1 MKRIFIAI
9 TILLVGWC
17 NLSAQNLISNS
28 GFEEGT
34 TGWQFGFWGGSVANL
49 STSADF
55 AHEGVKSVKVNISTA
70 TPDDVGKVYVRM
82 NGLMLNEGQKY
93 TLEFYLLSISAK
105 EENILVSLYS
115 HTNIGST
122 SWGTA
127 YSNKDVKFNGD
138 GEWKKFSFEFTPS
151 NLEGTPDFNALG
163 LLFGFGMNVS
173 TIYLDQV
180 SLSPVS
186 AGVKTQNLHVS
197 KSGNDSGNGS
207 AENPFLS
214 ISKAASL
221 VNPGD
226 TVFIHAGTYEETLTP
241 AKSGTAGSPIVFQS
255 YKNEK
260 VIITAMQALT
270 GWTKDAGQIYKTTVD
285 WDMDQQNFVMNGTT
299 ACDLA
304 RWPNNTDGDPFTLDS
319 KRNTGGSNSDVI
331 TNAYLNSSE
340 IPNYDWSKGGSV
352 FFYGDKGGAGW
363 TAWKS
368 FVTSSS
374 AGKVVFDLNK
384 NPSWI
389 RTVHYPSALGDFY
402 LEGIKDAIDYQNE
415 WYFDATTKTL
425 YIQLPGGVSPVDGQV
440 KMRRRLLT
448 VDLNGKNYIEIRN
461 LAVFG
466 GGIEISGSN
475 NVLYGIT
482 SLYGNHSRGVV
493 SGFSI
498 NSQSVYFKYGSKNNS
513 IQKSEVGFG
522 AGAGIRDNGNNT
534 QILNNYVHDFDYAG
548 DYDAALYVREG
559 TGAVI
564 KGNTVT
570 RSGRDGLQIISK
582 NSEVAFNDISRSN
595 LIADDCGL
603 LYTLGNGLFIKIHH
617 NLFHDVASRGSLYKA
632 AGIYLD
638 NDATDVTVH
647 HNVVWNCEWSA
658 IQQNLTCANND
669 IFNNTLINCSAAMGA
684 WHQTGTAFTNVRVWN
699 NLTNMNS
706 LEEQAD
712 KQNNYIMTSTNNQ
725 FTNMANG
732 DFTLVAGSLAIDNGI
747 VINGI
752 TDGYVGA
759 KPDVGAYEYGA
770 AKWQAGVDWDTRL
783 GPTGKGCY
791 GLPGEVCS
799 WPTSV
804 ISPNT
809 RQNEFKLFPNPVTSG
824 KLQFELSPIQDGTCW
839 SVYSISGKR
848 LLQGK
853 MNSDVQT
860 INMSGLGSG
869 IYILKVQLGN
879 SMFAEK
885 VVKK

>member
-1 MKRIFIAI
+1 MKQVFIAFYM
-9 TILLVGWC
+9 LLFGLI

-34 TGWQFGFWGGSVANL
+34 ANWETGFWGGPAATIS
-49 STSADF
+49 SSSDF
-55 AHEGVKSVKVNISTA
+55 AHDGAKSVKVSVTIAS
-70 TPDDVGKVYVRM
+70 PDEAGKVYVRK
-82 NGLMLNEGQKY
+82 NGLMLSPEKKY
-93 TLEFYLLSISAK
+93 TLEFYVLSSSVK
-105 EENILVSLYS
+105 EENLTVSFYS
-115 HTNIGST
+115 HTNIGSAA
-122 SWGTA
+122 WGTA
-127 YSNKDVKFNGD
+127 YSNKDIKFTGD
-138 GEWKKFSFEFTPS
+138 GEWKKFAFEFTPS
-151 NLEGTPDFNALG
+151 KVEGTPDFNALG
-163 LLFGFGMNVS
+163 LMFGFGLNVG

-180 SLSPVS
+180 SVS
-186 AGVKTQNLHVS
+186 TESGGVKNQNYHVS
-197 KSGNDSGNGS
+197 KSGNDASDGTL
-207 AENPFLS
+207 ANPFLS
-214 ISKAASL
+214 ISKAAAL

-241 AKSGTAGSPIVFQS
+241 AKSGTAGLPIVFQS

-260 VIITAMQALT
+260 VIITAMQSLSA
-270 GWTKDAGQIYKTTVD
+270 WTKDAGQIYKTTVD

-319 KRNTGGSNSDVI
+319 KRNTGGSNGDVI

-368 FVTSSS
+368 FITSSS

-389 RTVHYPSALGDFY
+389 RTVHYPAALGDFY
-402 LEGIKDAIDYQNE
+402 LEGIKEAIDYQNE
-415 WYFDATTKTL
+415 WFFDSATKTL

-513 IQKSEVGFG
+513 IEKSEVGFG

-559 TGAVI
+559 SGATV

-570 RSGRDGLQIISK
+570 RAGRDAIQIISK
-582 NSEVAFNDISRSN
+582 NSEVA
-595 LIADDCGL
+595 
-603 LYTLGNGLFIKIHH
+603 
-617 NLFHDVASRGSLYKA
+617 
-632 AGIYLD
+632 
-638 NDATDVTVH
+638 
-647 HNVVWNCEWSA
+647 
-658 IQQNLTCANND
+658 
-669 IFNNTLINCSAAMGA
+669 
-684 WHQTGTAFTNVRVWN
+684 
-699 NLTNMNS
+699 
-706 LEEQAD
+706 
-712 KQNNYIMTSTNNQ
+712 
-725 FTNMANG
+725 
-732 DFTLVAGSLAIDNGI
+732 
-747 VINGI
+747 
-752 TDGYVGA
+752 
-759 KPDVGAYEYGA
+759 
-770 AKWQAGVDWDTRL
+770 
-783 GPTGKGCY
+783 
-791 GLPGEVCS
+791 
-799 WPTSV
+799 
-804 ISPNT
+804 
-809 RQNEFKLFPNPVTSG
+809 
-824 KLQFELSPIQDGTCW
+824 
-839 SVYSISGKR
+839 
-848 LLQGK
+848 
-853 MNSDVQT
+853 
-860 INMSGLGSG
+860 
-869 IYILKVQLGN
+869 
-879 SMFAEK
+879 
-885 VVKK
+885 